1 MKHAYVSLAVICLIF
16 GVMVS
21 AQYKSNQ
28 NSPTYFSND
37 RWAELAIQT
46 EKLKNQHNAL
56 KNEIVS
62 LQYQLNNADTA
73 AQAESIKKML
83 NKANIAAGTIPVTG
97 PGIVMVL
104 GDTPDLS
111 LQESANHMLQYWN
124 ILTIINELNAAG
136 AEAISI
142 NDERIVAISG
152 INHEGST
159 IIVNRNPIKSP
170 FEIKAIGNAKILES
184 SLNLKGGEIESLLFI
199 GNKIEIQKNDQV
211 DIPAYSGGISFHYA
225 KPKQVIDF

>member
-1 MKHAYVSLAVICLIF
+1 MKHAYVSFAVICLVF
-16 GVMVS
+16 GIMVS
-21 AQYKSNQ
+21 AQFKSNQ

-56 KNEIVS
+56 ENEIVS
-62 LQYQLNNADTA
+62 LRHQLNNADTT

-97 PGIVMVL
+97 PGVVLVL
-104 GDTPDLS
+104 GDTPDLP
-111 LQESANHMLQYWN
+111 LQENTNHMLQYWN

-159 IIVNRNPIKSP
+159 IIVNRNPITSP

-184 SLNLKGGEIESLLFI
+184 SLNLKGGEIQSLLFI
-199 GNKIEIQKNDQV
+199 GNRIKIQRNDQV
-211 DIPAYSGGISFHYA
+211 DIPAYTGGYSLRYA
-225 KPKQVIDF
+225 KPKQID

>member
-28 NSPTYFSND
+28 NNPTYFSND

-46 EKLKNQHNAL
+46 DKLKNQQNAL
-56 KNEIVS
+56 ENEIVS
-62 LQYQLNNADTA
+62 LRYQLNNADTA

-83 NKANIAAGTIPVTG
+83 NKASIAAGTIPVTG
-97 PGIVMVL
+97 PGIVLVL
-104 GDTPDLS
+104 GDTPDLP
-111 LQESANHMLQYWN
+111 LQENANHMLQYWN

-152 INHEGST
+152 ISHQGSS
-159 IIVNRNPIKSP
+159 IIVNRNPITSP
-170 FEIKAIGNAKILES
+170 FEIKAIVNAKILES
-184 SLNLKGGEIESLLFI
+184 SLNLKGGEIQSLLFI
-199 GNKIEIQKNDQV
+199 GNKIEIQKADQV
-211 DIPAYSGGISFHYA
+211 DIPAYAGKNSFHYA
-225 KPKQVIDF
+225 KPKTVI